1 MKIERRKIRVAVRR
15 RRRNSRDMKM
25 VFLLGVVLAAASAA
39 GAAERFSE
47 RLTPEQRKAA
57 GLDLL
62 SREQLAALDMLV
74 AGDRTAGE
82 TQLREQVR
90 SELRAEVK
98 AEAKAEVKKEFDAQK
113 MAGTRILSR
122 IAGRFDGWEGRTVFK
137 LENGQ
142 EWRQNEPG
150 VVAVNPVESP
160 PVLLEKLYGGWR
172 LYYEGVGWVRVVR
185 IK

>member
-1 MKIERRKIRVAVRR
+1 MKRLF
-15 RRRNSRDMKM
+15 
-25 VFLLGVVLAAASAA
+25 FLAGLGLAIVTAA

-47 RLTPEQRKAA
+47 KLTPEQRKAA
-57 GLDLL
+57 GLDQLTP
-62 SREQLAALDMLV
+62 EQLAALDALV
-74 AGDRTAGE
+74 AGEQTAGQ
-82 TQLREQVR
+82 TRLREQVR
-90 SELRAEVK
+90 AELRAEVK

-113 MAGTRILSR
+113 MAEVRILSR
-122 IAGRFDGWEGRTVFK
+122 IAGKFDGWEGRTVFK

-150 VVAVNPVESP
+150 VVAVKAVVSP

-172 LYYEGVGWVRVVR
+172 LYYEGVGWIRVVR